1 MKTKRTLLNYVTD
14 IIPLMIV
21 SVLGIFKIKFF
32 IQELGDETLGLY
44 QLFSQI
50 MIYIALVDGGLSSAV
65 LHSLYKPNIDDDKN
79 KINEIIS
86 AAFKVFSL
94 IGVAIF
100 FIAAIVAF
108 AVPFFIKDYSFPY
121 MYIVVA
127 FLLFSLSNVI
137 GYFFVPINAFLEVKG
152 KKYITNLSLQIG
164 QIVQSILEIVLLL
177 SGWSFFSILIMHSI
191 IKLLSNTMIAICFR
205 KSYKDYTIKNKKK
218 DFSFVKKIK
227 DLIFH
232 KINGLVS
239 SNIDVIIISKVL
251 GLASVAIYSTY
262 FYIVNMLK
270 SILGKLSSSM
280 LAIVGNEIAKDKEK
294 VYNIFLEMNSVMFF
308 IGTIICI
315 PLFFALDGFIDLWYE
330 GEIKTNILISVA
342 CATYLFCFLIK
353 ETVAMFVN
361 AAGLFKE
368 TKVCAICDTVINLT
382 LSIVLVFKFGI
393 SGVLFATAFSIFV
406 AEYIMKNFVLH
417 KHIFEEKVK
426 KFYINGLKLIC
437 VTIIDLIIGVFIFK
451 NIQINN
457 IFSWFGIFALYTLV
471 NTGFIMLLYKLIGE
485 TKMFGRIKYVFKRSK
500 A

>member
-65 LHSLYKPNIDDDKN
+65 LHSLYKPNINDDRK

-94 IGVAIF
+94 IGIAIF

-108 AVPFFIKDYSFPY
+108 LVPYFIKDYSFPY

-137 GYFFVPINAFLEVKG
+137 GYFFVPINAFLEVKE
-152 KKYITNLSLQIG
+152 KKYVANLALQIG
-164 QIVQSILEIVLLL
+164 QIVQSVLEIVLLL
-177 SGWSFFSILIMHSI
+177 TGWSFFSILIMHSI
-191 IKLLSNTMIAICFR
+191 IKLLSNVVIAIYFR
-205 KSYKDYTIKNKKK
+205 RNYKEYTLKEKKK
-218 DFSFVKKIK
+218 DYSFVKKVK
-227 DLIFH
+227 DLLFH

-262 FYIVNMLK
+262 FYIINMLK
-270 SILGKLSSSM
+270 NILGKLSSSM
-280 LAIVGNEIAKDKEK
+280 LAIVGNEIEKDKDK
-294 VYNIFLEMNSVMFF
+294 VYNIFMETNSIMFF
-308 IGTIICI
+308 LGTVICI
-315 PLFFALDGFIDLWYE
+315 PLLFALDGFIDIWYE
-330 GEIKTNILISVA
+330 GEIKTSIFICIA
-342 CATYLFCFLIK
+342 CVIYLFCFLIK

-368 TKVCAICDTVINLT
+368 TKVCAICDTIINLV
-382 LSIVLVFKFGI
+382 LSILLVFKFGI
-393 SGVLFATAFSIFV
+393 CGVLFATAFSIFV
-406 AEYIMKNFVLH
+406 TEYIMKNFVLH
-417 KHIFEEKVK
+417 KHVFKKKVN
-426 KFYINGLKLIC
+426 KFYLNGLKFAGITVLDLLIG
-437 VTIIDLIIGVFIFK
+437 ILIFK
-451 NIQINN
+451 NIEINN
-457 IFSWFGIFALYTLV
+457 ILSWFGIFGLYTLV
-471 NTGFIMLLYKLIGE
+471 NTGFIILMYKLIGE
-485 TKMFGRIKYVFKRSK
+485 VKLFDRVKYIFKRS
-500 A
+500 

>member
-1 MKTKRTLLNYVTD
+1 MKTKRTLLNYITD

-21 SVLGIFKIKFF
+21 SILGIFKIKFF

-79 KINEIIS
+79 KLNEIIS

-94 IGVAIF
+94 IGIAIF
-100 FIAAIVAF
+100 SIAAVVGF
-108 AVPFFIKDYSFPY
+108 FVPFFIKDYSFPY

-164 QIVQSILEIVLLL
+164 QIVQSVLEIVLLL

-191 IKLLSNTMIAICFR
+191 VKLLSNIVIAICFR
-205 KSYKDYTIKNKKK
+205 KKYKDYTIRNKKK
-218 DFSFVKKIK
+218 DYSFTKKVK

-262 FYIVNMLK
+262 FYIINMLK
-270 SILGKLSSSM
+270 NILGKLSSSM
-280 LAIVGNEIAKDKEK
+280 LAIVGNEIAKSKEK
-294 VYNIFLEMNSVMFF
+294 VYDIFLEVNSIMFF
-308 IGTIICI
+308 IGTVICI
-315 PLFFALDGFIDLWYE
+315 PLFFALDGFINLWYE
-330 GEIKTNILISVA
+330 GEIKTSILISTA
-342 CATYLFCFLIK
+342 CVTYLFCFLIK

-368 TKVCAICDTVINLT
+368 TKICALCDTIINLT

-393 SGVLFATAFSIFV
+393 SGVLFATAFSVLV

-417 KHIFEEKVK
+417 KHVFEKK
-426 KFYINGLKLIC
+426 TNKFYLNGLKLIC
-437 VTIIDLIIGVFIFK
+437 ITIFDLIIGILVFK
-451 NIQINN
+451 NIEINN
-457 IFSWFGIFALYTLV
+457 ILSWFGIFTIYTLV
-471 NTGFIMLLYKLIGE
+471 NTGFIILLYKLFGE
-485 TKMFGRIKYVFKRSK
+485 TKMFERVKYIFKRSK

>member
-21 SVLGIFKIKFF
+21 SILGIFKIKFF

-65 LHSLYKPNIDDDKN
+65 LHSLYKPNIDNDK
-79 KINEIIS
+79 KKMNEIIS

-94 IGVAIF
+94 IGIVIF
-100 FIAAIVAF
+100 AIAAVVGF
-108 AVPFFIKDYSFPY
+108 LVPFFIKDYSFPY
-121 MYIVVA
+121 MYIVVV

-164 QIVQSILEIVLLL
+164 QIVQSVLEIVLLL
-177 SGWSFFSILIMHSI
+177 SGRSFFSILIMHSAV
-191 IKLLSNTMIAICFR
+191 KLLSNIVIAICFR
-205 KSYKDYTIKNKKK
+205 KNYKEYTIKNKEK
-218 DFSFVKKIK
+218 DFSFVKKVK

-262 FYIVNMLK
+262 FYIINMLK

-280 LAIVGNEIAKDKEK
+280 LAIVGNEIAKDKDK
-294 VYNIFLEMNSVMFF
+294 VYNVFLEINSIMFF
-308 IGTIICI
+308 IGTVICV
-315 PLFFALDGFIDLWYE
+315 PLFFALDGFIDIWYE
-330 GEIKTNILISVA
+330 GEIKTSILISTA
-342 CATYLFCFLIK
+342 CVTYLFCFLIK

-368 TKVCAICDTVINLT
+368 TKICAMCDTVINLV
-382 LSIVLVFKFGI
+382 LSITLLFKFGI
-393 SGVLFATAFSIFV
+393 CGVLFATAFAVIV

-417 KHIFEEKVK
+417 KHVFERKVN
-426 KFYINGLKLIC
+426 KFYLSGLKLVCI
-437 VTIIDLIIGVFIFK
+437 TIIDLVIGMLIFR
-451 NIQINN
+451 NIEINN
-457 IFSWFGIFALYTLV
+457 ILSWFGIFALYTLI
-471 NTGFIMLLYKLIGE
+471 NTGFITLMYKIIGE
-485 TKMFGRIKYVFKRSK
+485 TKMFKRVKYVFKRS
-500 A
+500 

>member
-65 LHSLYKPNIDDDKN
+65 LYSLYKPNINEDKN
-79 KINEIIS
+79 KLNEIIS

-94 IGVAIF
+94 IGIVIFALAAVAGF
-100 FIAAIVAF
+100 L
-108 AVPFFIKDYSFPY
+108 VPFFIKDYSFPY

-152 KKYITNLSLQIG
+152 KKYITNLALQIG
-164 QIVQSILEIVLLL
+164 QIVQSVLEIILLL
-177 SGWSFFSILIMHSI
+177 RGWSFFSILIMHSI
-191 IKLLSNTMIAICFR
+191 IKLLSNIVIAIWFR
-205 KSYKDYTIKNKKK
+205 KNYKEYTVKSKKK
-218 DFSFVKKIK
+218 DYSFVKKVK
-227 DLIFH
+227 DLMFH

-251 GLASVAIYSTY
+251 GLAYVAIYSAY
-262 FYIVNMLK
+262 FYIINMLK
-270 SILGKLSSSM
+270 SILGKLNGSM
-280 LAIVGNEIAKDKEK
+280 LALIGNEIAKDKDK
-294 VYNIFLEMNSVMFF
+294 VYDIFLEINSIMFF
-308 IGTIICI
+308 VGTVICV

-330 GEIKTNILISVA
+330 GEIKTSILISIA
-342 CATYLFCFLIK
+342 CVTYLFCFLIK

-368 TKVCAICDTVINLT
+368 TKICALCDTIINLT

-393 SGVLFATAFSIFV
+393 SGVLFATAFSVIV

-417 KHIFEEKVK
+417 KHVFERKTN
-426 KFYINGLKLIC
+426 KFYLNGLKLLCI
-437 VTIIDLIIGVFIFK
+437 TAIDLIIGLLVFK
-451 NIQINN
+451 NIEINN
-457 IFSWFGIFALYTLV
+457 ILSWFGIFTLYTLI
-471 NTGFIMLLYKLIGE
+471 NAAFITLLYKIIGE
-485 TKMFGRIKYVFKRSK
+485 TKMFERVKYVFKRSK
-500 A
+500 V